1 MAAGPVKFILPFER
15 IAARHR
21 PFVGGK
27 AFALAALHRAGLKA
41 PPGIV
46 VTTRGYSEFVSRSGL
61 SEGIS
66 LELSRKR
73 FQDMRWE
80 EVWDAAL
87 RIRNLFLTA
96 PLAGELEQE
105 IQHEISARFADQAV
119 VVRSSAP
126 AEDSAKASFAGLHE
140 SYVNVKG
147 APDILKSV
155 RMVWAS
161 LWSDRALLY
170 RQELGLDPAESAMA
184 VVIQPLVSGDRS
196 GIAFTCSPNDPAQ
209 AVVEAVYGL
218 NQGLV
223 DGDIEP
229 DRWTLERKSG
239 RVLSHTPAARER
251 KATPGTDGVTLGP
264 LPPDERNRP
273 PLDDTDLKEVFDLAM
288 SAEERFGAPQDV
300 EWTFREQSLH
310 ALQSRPIT
318 TSATNESGD
327 NRGWYLS
334 LTRTF
339 ENLKSLRRNV
349 EEDRLPEMATEAE
362 TLEKQEISGLS
373 DAALAAEIER
383 RGRIHE
389 RWKQIYWDEFI
400 PLAHGARLFGQVYND
415 RVQPEDPFEFT
426 RLLGATEMI
435 SLQRNRELARLAS
448 RLRELPKVLA
458 EIRGGNTDLPA
469 DMSGAVDGFL
479 KQFGLPGGAAGS
491 GRGGL
496 VRLLAEMADRE
507 PVKEAPGLQNVERLR
522 EKFFAG
528 FPGDRQEYARE
539 LLDLGRASYR
549 LRDNDNI
556 YLGAI
561 EREWMRAVEIGR
573 SRLQSRRASL
583 PDTLPT
589 GAVVRR
595 LRGESLEDSRPSP
608 NTRKVAE
615 TDFEP
620 RQLLGQPAGPGI
632 ATGSAR
638 VILDTNDIF
647 KVKAGEVLICDAIDP
662 NMTFVVP
669 LASAVVERRGGM
681 LIHGA
686 IIAREYGLPCVT
698 GVPNATS
705 FIRTGDRLTVDGFLG
720 IVVVR
725 SREKSADGEKPGKER
740 HQQGDRNQ
748 RKSRTGDDEPADD
761 AAVAAFALDENG
773 DGRNRRDGAL

>member
-1 MAAGPVKFILPFER
+1 MAPKAVSVVLPFEQ
-15 IAARHR
+15 IAAEDR
-21 PFVGGK
+21 PLVGGK
-27 AFALAALHRAGLKA
+27 AFSLATLYRSGLKA

-61 SEGIS
+61 REGIS

-80 EVWDAAL
+80 EIWDAAL

-96 PLAGELEQE
+96 PLTSELEQAL
-105 IQHEISARFADQAV
+105 QHEIASRFANQAV

-196 GIAFTCSPNDPAQ
+196 GIAFTRSPNDPAQ

-229 DRWTLERKSG
+229 DRWTLARESG
-239 RVLSHTPAARER
+239 RVLSHTPASRGQ
-251 KATPGTDGVTLGP
+251 KAIPGADGVTLGP
-264 LPPDERNRP
+264 LTQDERNRP
-273 PLDDTDLKEVFDLAM
+273 PLDDTDLEAVFELAM
-288 SAEERFGAPQDV
+288 SAEDRFGVPQDV
-300 EWTFREQSLH
+300 EWTFREQRLH
-310 ALQSRPIT
+310 TLQSRPIT
-318 TSATNESGD
+318 ASAANQSGD
-327 NRGWYLS
+327 DRGWYLS

-339 ENLKSLRRNV
+339 ENLKALRKKV
-349 EEDRLPEMATEAE
+349 EEDRLPAMAEEAE
-362 TLEKQEISGLS
+362 TLEKQELNILS

-400 PLAHGARLFGQVYND
+400 PLAHGARLFGQIYND
-415 RVQPEDPFEFT
+415 RVQPDDPFEFT

-435 SLQRNRELARLAS
+435 SLQRNRELQRLAS
-448 RLRELPKVLA
+448 SLSALPNVLEDIREGSA
-458 EIRGGNTDLPA
+458 DLPA
-469 DMSGAVDGFL
+469 DMAGAVDGFI
-479 KQFGLPGGAAGS
+479 KRFGLPGGAAGS
-491 GRGGL
+491 GRDGL
-496 VRLLAEMADRE
+496 VRLLAEMADRT
-507 PVKEAPGLQNVERLR
+507 PVKEAPGFQNVERLR

-528 FPGDRQEYARE
+528 FPADRQEYARE

-561 EREWMRAVEIGR
+561 ERQWMRAAEIGR
-573 SRLQSRRASL
+573 NRLQSRGASL
-583 PDTLPT
+583 PDTLQPP
-589 GAVVRR
+589 GVVRG
-595 LRGESLEDSRPSP
+595 LRGESLEDARPSP
-608 NTRKVAE
+608 GTREMTE

-632 ATGSAR
+632 ATGPAR
-638 VILDTNDIF
+638 VILDTDDIF
-647 KVKAGEVLICDAIDP
+647 SVKAGEVLVCDAIDP

-698 GVPNATS
+698 GVPNATLL
-705 FIRTGDRLTVDGFLG
+705 IRTGDRLTVDGFLG

-725 SREKSADGEKPGKER
+725 NREGLADGEKPGKEQ
-740 HQQGDRNQ
+740 HQQRDRNQ
-748 RKSRTGDDEPADD
+748 RKR
-761 AAVAAFALDENG
+761 
-773 DGRNRRDGAL
+773 

>member
-1 MAAGPVKFILPFER
+1 MAAGPLKFILPFER
-15 IAARHR
+15 IAAEHR

-27 AFALAALHRAGLKA
+27 AFALSELYRSGLKA

-80 EVWDAAL
+80 EIWDAAL
-87 RIRNLFLTA
+87 RIRNMFLTT
-96 PLAGELEQE
+96 PLAGELELELQRE
-105 IQHEISARFADQAV
+105 TAERFADQAV

-147 APDILKSV
+147 APNILKSV

-170 RQELGLDPAESAMA
+170 RQELGLDPAQSAMA

-196 GIAFTCSPNDPAQ
+196 GIAFTRSPNDPSQ

-229 DRWTLERKSG
+229 DRWTLEGKSG
-239 RVLSHTPAARER
+239 RVLSHTPASRER
-251 KATPGTDGVTLGP
+251 KAVPGAEGVTLGP
-264 LPPDERNRP
+264 LTPDERNRP
-273 PLDDTDLKEVFDLAM
+273 PLDDTDLKEVFGLAM
-288 SAEERFGAPQDV
+288 SAEERFGIPQDV
-300 EWTFREQSLH
+300 EWTFRKRSLH

-318 TSATNESGD
+318 ASATNESGD
-327 NRGWYLS
+327 GRGWYLS

-339 ENLKSLRRNV
+339 ENLKALRRKV
-349 EEDRLPEMATEAE
+349 EEDRLPAMAKEAE
-362 TLEKQEISGLS
+362 TLEKQELSVLS
-373 DAALAAEIER
+373 DANLAAEIER

-435 SLQRNRELARLAS
+435 SLQRNRELQRLAS
-448 RLRELPKVLA
+448 CLRGLPNVLAAIRQGNTELP
-458 EIRGGNTDLPA
+458 EDIA
-469 DMSGAVDGFL
+469 DAVDEFI
-479 KQFGLPGGAAGS
+479 KRFGLPGGTAAS
-491 GRGGL
+491 GRSGL
-496 VRLLAEMADRE
+496 VRLLAELAERT
-507 PVKEAPGLQNVERLR
+507 PVKEEPRFQEVERLR
-522 EKFFAG
+522 EKFFSG
-528 FPGDRQEYARE
+528 FSVDRRSYARE

-561 EREWMRAVEIGR
+561 ERQWMQAAEIGR
-573 SRLQSRRASL
+573 NRLQSRDPDLSDSL
-583 PDTLPT
+583 QP
-589 GAVVRR
+589 GGIVRG
-595 LRGESLEDSRPSP
+595 LRGEAIEDSHPSP
-608 NTRKVAE
+608 GTREDTE

-632 ATGSAR
+632 AAGPAR
-638 VILDTNDIF
+638 VILDTDDVF
-647 KVKAGEVLICDAIDP
+647 KVKAGEVLVCDAIDP

-669 LASAVVERRGGM
+669 LACAVVERRGGM

-698 GVPNATS
+698 GVPNITS
-705 FIRTGDRLTVDGFLG
+705 LIRTGDRLTVDGFLG
-720 IVVVR
+720 IVVVQ
-725 SREKSADGEKPGKER
+725 SREGLADGKKPEKE
-740 HQQGDRNQ
+740 
-748 RKSRTGDDEPADD
+748 
-761 AAVAAFALDENG
+761 
-773 DGRNRRDGAL
+773 